1 VLRVIRLEEENG
13 NERTI
18 NLRDV
23 DFGAAIPEGF
33 FTFTPPPG
41 ALVITP

>member
-1 VLRVIRLEEENG
+1 VIRLEEENG

-23 DFGAAIPEGF
+23 ALGASPPAGF
-33 FTFTPPPG
+33 FAFTPPPG
-41 ALVITP
+41 ALVIDP